1 VGPTWHII
9 RPILMMITLRA
20 RSTPYRPA
28 LRACDRI
35 CKRCGIQFMIN
46 PQRDRHHT
54 ECRDCR

>member
-1 VGPTWHII
+1 MTH
-9 RPILMMITLRA
+9 TLRA
-20 RSTPYRPA
+20 RSTPYRPT

-35 CKRCGIQFMIN
+35 CKRCGIQFTIH